1 MLTSPADMMGRSRY
15 SVQQEMERTRKNIV
29 RHRRRYILYYTAW
42 ICCVFIPNASSGSAA
57 HLRQCK
63 ETDYYFQYTEC
74 DSTGSRWR
82 VAIPLNP
89 GACTGLPDPVQ
100 GTECTFSCKA
110 GEFLEMS
117 AQECTQCAAG
127 TYSLGSGLR
136 FDEWDDIPPGFSSL
150 ATSPDNSPN
159 QQDASTCSSAKWVVQ
174 GSYLESNRDECTV
187 SLIYTVHL
195 KKPGSV
201 SFDYQYV
208 DNSIFFEFFIQ
219 NDQCQEMDQDSNKKW
234 IKLTSHGEWG
244 THNVNLNSGTNILYW
259 RTSRV
264 TLGSKA
270 AKPVLLKNIQI
281 EGVAYTS
288 ECFPCKPGTFS
299 RTPGSSSCEPCPRD
313 TYSGRGASSCTPCNT
328 KTHYASEGSAMCK
341 SKNPCTERDY
351 IQTYSTCDKD
361 GKTQVIYKW
370 VEPKICLETAAGAVT
385 LPPSGQREPCPPCNP
400 GFYNND
406 TATCSPCPPGTY
418 SDGDKAC
425 QPCPAGTEP
434 VLGYEYKWW
443 NVLPANM
450 KTSCF
455 NVANNNCDGL
465 NGWEVAG
472 DHVQSG
478 AGRSDND
485 YLILT
490 LRVPGFKLPVSV
502 QGASGSEYGRITFE
516 FESSCSADCEFYFM
530 TDVNRRSTNVVES
543 WDGSKTKQSYT
554 HIMTENSSVA
564 FTWAFQRTSQASD
577 VRQYVNDMVKIYSVT
592 VTNAMDGV
600 ASACRACALQSQKAG
615 SSCVPCPAGHYIDKE
630 TNLCQECPPNTV
642 LSGHHIYGKET
653 CQPCGPGSKSNKEH
667 SVCFSDCS
675 FTYTDQN
682 RTLRYDFSA
691 LTSAGSIMN
700 GPSFTAKG
708 TKYYHLF
715 NISLCGAEGHKA
727 AVCRD
732 NVTDLPN
739 EDAESGLL
747 GSSVEAFLCQS
758 TIIPSEGRGLRT
770 ALSSQSI
777 SLADTF
783 QGATVEKSLNGITAR
798 PELFPSPSERIP
810 DVHFFYRSPQVTTSC
825 QKGRNAVVS
834 LRCNPKKTARGD
846 ISVPSEC
853 PAGTCDGCTFH
864 FLWESSSACP
874 RCTNVDYHAIEGA
887 CKGGV
892 QDTVYMWTEPR
903 LCTGGLTLPL
913 KRTSPCE
920 AIDFW
925 LKVGAGLGAFCAVL
939 LVSLT
944 FYFWKKNKKLEY
956 KYSKLVTTANK
967 ECELPA
973 ADSCAIM
980 DGEGEENEEED
991 VVYANKP
998 SLLAKLKTIA
1008 TKKARSQLI
1017 GCQQN
1022 NLVDERTHWE
1032 VFFFF
1037 LNR

>member
-1 MLTSPADMMGRSRY
+1 MTGRSRY
-15 SVQQEMERTRKNIV
+15 SSPRAMERTRKTAV
-29 RHRRRYILYYTAW
+29 LHRSRLAPEHAAW
-42 ICCVFIPNASSGSAA
+42 MCFVFILNASAA
-57 HLRQCK
+57 CAVHLRPCK
-63 ETDYYFQYTEC
+63 EADYYFQYTEC

-89 GACTGLPDPVQ
+89 GECTELPEPVQ
-100 GTECTFSCKA
+100 GADCTFSCKA

-136 FDEWDDIPPGFSSL
+136 LDEWDDIPPGFSSL
-150 ATSPDNSPN
+150 ATSPDNTRSGQN
-159 QQDASTCSSAKWVVQ
+159 VSTCSSAKWVAQ
-174 GSYLESNRDECTV
+174 GTYLESSRDECTV

-195 KKPGSV
+195 KKPGSA
-201 SFDYQYV
+201 SFEYQYV

-234 IKLTSHGEWG
+234 IKLTTHGEWG
-244 THNVNLNSGTNILYW
+244 THSVNLNSGTNILYW
-259 RTSRV
+259 RTTRV

-270 AKPVLLKNIQI
+270 VKPVLLKNIRI

-341 SKNPCTERDY
+341 SRPPCSEKDY
-351 IQTYSTCDKD
+351 IQTYTTCDKD

-370 VEPKICLETAAGAVT
+370 VEPQICLASAAGAVT
-385 LPPSGQREPCPPCNP
+385 LPPSGQRQPCPPCNP

-418 SDGDKAC
+418 SDGVKAC
-425 QPCPAGTEP
+425 RPCPAGTEP

-443 NVLPANM
+443 NMLPANV

-465 NGWEVAG
+465 NGWAVAG

-490 LRVPGFKLPVSV
+490 LTVPGFKLPVSV
-502 QGASGSEYGRITFE
+502 RGASGGEYGRITFE
-516 FESSCSADCEFYFM
+516 FETSCSADCEFYFM
-530 TDVNRRSTNVVES
+530 TDVNKRSTNVIES
-543 WDGSKTKQSYT
+543 WEGSKSKQSYT
-554 HIMTENSSVA
+554 HIMAEDSPVA

-577 VRQYVNDMVKIYSVT
+577 VRRYVNDLVKIYSVT

-600 ASACRACALQSQKAG
+600 ASACRPCALQSQQAG
-615 SSCVPCPAGHYIDKE
+615 SSCVPCPAGHYIDKD
-630 TNLCQECPPNTV
+630 TNRCQECPPNTI
-642 LSGHHIYGKET
+642 LSGHRIYGKEA

-667 SVCFSDCS
+667 SVCFSDCL

-691 LTSAGSIMN
+691 LNSAGSIMN

-732 NVTDLPN
+732 NVTNLPN
-739 EDAESGLL
+739 EDAEGGQL

-758 TIIPSEGRGLRT
+758 TIIPSDGRGLRT

-783 QGATVEKSLNGITAR
+783 QGATVEKTQLNGITTR
-798 PELFPSPSERIP
+798 PELFPSASERIP
-810 DVHFFYRSPQVTTSC
+810 DVHFFYRSSQVTTSC
-825 QKGRNAVVS
+825 PRGRNAVVS
-834 LRCNPKKTARGD
+834 LRCNPEKTMRGD

-864 FLWESSSACP
+864 FLWESSSSCP
-874 RCTNVDYHAIEGA
+874 RCTAVDYHAIEGA
-887 CKGGV
+887 CKAGV
-892 QDTVYMWTEPR
+892 QDTVFVWTEPR

-913 KRTSPCE
+913 TRTSSCE

-925 LKVGAGLGAFCAVL
+925 LKVGAGLGAFSAAL

-944 FYFWKKNKKLEY
+944 CYFWKKNKKLEY
-956 KYSKLVTTANK
+956 KYSKLVMSANK
-967 ECELPA
+967 ECELPV

-980 DGEGEENEEED
+980 EGEGEENEEEE
-991 VVYANKP
+991 VVYANRS
-998 SLLAKLKTIA
+998 SLLAKLKAIA
-1008 TKKARSQLI
+1008 TKYQDKHGRFQEKRIPSEL
-1017 GCQQN
+1017 
-1022 NLVDERTHWE
+1022 
-1032 VFFFF
+1032 
-1037 LNR
+1037 

>member
-1 MLTSPADMMGRSRY
+1 
-15 SVQQEMERTRKNIV
+15 MERTRRTIV
-29 RHRRRYILYYTAW
+29 CYRSRFMLNYTAW
-42 ICCVFIPNASSGSAA
+42 ICCVFIVNASAASAA

-63 ETDYYFQYTEC
+63 EADYYFQYTEC

-89 GACTGLPDPVQ
+89 GECTGLPEPVQ
-100 GTECTFSCKA
+100 GTDCTFSCKA

-117 AQECTQCAAG
+117 AQECTLCAAG

-150 ATSPDNSPN
+150 ATNPANAPN
-159 QQDASTCSSAKWVVQ
+159 GQNASTCSSAKWVAQ

-208 DNSIFFEFFIQ
+208 DNSIIFEFFIQ
-219 NDQCQEMDQDSNKKW
+219 NDQCQEMDQESNKKW
-234 IKLTSHGEWG
+234 IKLTTHGEWG
-244 THNVNLNSGTNILYW
+244 THIVNLNSGTNILYW
-259 RTSRV
+259 RTTRV

-270 AKPVLLKNIQI
+270 VKPVVLKNIRI

-288 ECFPCKPGTFS
+288 ECFPCNPGTFS
-299 RTPGSSSCEPCPRD
+299 RAPGSSSCEPCPRD

-328 KTHYASEGSAMCK
+328 KTHFASEGSAACK
-341 SKNPCTERDY
+341 SRPPCSEKDY
-351 IQTYSTCDKD
+351 IQTYSTCDED

-370 VEPKICLETAAGAVT
+370 VEPQICLEAAAGAAT

-406 TATCSPCPPGTY
+406 TATCSPCPSGTS
-418 SDGDKAC
+418 SDGVKAC

-465 NGWEVAG
+465 NGWEVAR

-490 LRVPGFKLPVSV
+490 LTVPGFKLPVSV
-502 QGASGSEYGRITFE
+502 RGASGSEYGRITFE
-516 FESSCSADCEFYFM
+516 FETSCSSDCEFYFM
-530 TDVNRRSTNVVES
+530 TDVNRRSTNVIES

-554 HIMTENSSVA
+554 HIMTENSSVV
-564 FTWAFQRTSQASD
+564 FTWAFQRTSQTSD

-600 ASACRACALQSQKAG
+600 ASACRACALQSQQAG

-630 TNLCQECPPNTV
+630 TNQCQECPPNTV
-642 LSGHHIYGKET
+642 LSGHHIYGKEA

-675 FTYTDQN
+675 FTYTDQI
-682 RTLRYDFSA
+682 RTLQYDFSA
-691 LTSAGSIMN
+691 LTSTGSIMN

-732 NVTDLPN
+732 NVTNLPN
-739 EDAESGLL
+739 EDAEGGQQ

-758 TIIPSEGRGLRT
+758 TIIPSDGRGLRT

-798 PELFPSPSERIP
+798 PELFPSASKRIP
-810 DVHFFYRSPQVTTSC
+810 DVHFFYRSSQVTTSC
-825 QKGRNAVVS
+825 QRGRNAVVS
-834 LRCNPKKTARGD
+834 LRCNPEKTAKGD

-874 RCTNVDYHAIEGA
+874 RCTAVDYHAIEGA
-887 CKGGV
+887 CKAGV
-892 QDTVYMWTEPR
+892 QDTVFVWTEPR

-925 LKVGAGLGAFCAVL
+925 LKVGAGLAVFCAIL

-944 FYFWKKNKKLEY
+944 CYFWKKNKKLEF
-956 KYSKLVTTANK
+956 KYSKLVMSANK

-980 DGEGEENEEED
+980 EGEGEENEEEE
-991 VVYANKP
+991 VVYANKS
-998 SLLAKLKTIA
+998 SLLAKLKAIA
-1008 TKKARSQLI
+1008 TKGNKKSGEAVQLQFSNTEKSVW
-1017 GCQQN
+1017 G
-1022 NLVDERTHWE
+1022 
-1032 VFFFF
+1032 
-1037 LNR
+1037 

>member
-1 MLTSPADMMGRSRY
+1 QACD
-15 SVQQEMERTRKNIV
+15 
-29 RHRRRYILYYTAW
+29 A
-42 ICCVFIPNASSGSAA
+42 
-57 HLRQCK
+57 
-63 ETDYYFQYTEC
+63 DYYFQYTEC

-89 GACTGLPDPVQ
+89 GECTGLPEPVQ
-100 GTECTFSCKA
+100 GTDCTFSCKA

-117 AQECTQCAAG
+117 AQECTLCAAG

-150 ATSPDNSPN
+150 ATNPANAPN
-159 QQDASTCSSAKWVVQ
+159 GQNASTCSSAKWVAQ

-208 DNSIFFEFFIQ
+208 DNSIIFEFFIQ
-219 NDQCQEMDQDSNKKW
+219 NDQCQEMDQESNKKW
-234 IKLTSHGEWG
+234 IKLTTHGEWG
-244 THNVNLNSGTNILYW
+244 THIVNLNSGTNILYW
-259 RTSRV
+259 RTTRV

-270 AKPVLLKNIQI
+270 VKPVVLKNIRI

-288 ECFPCKPGTFS
+288 ECFPCNPGTFS
-299 RTPGSSSCEPCPRD
+299 RAPGSSSCEPCPRD
-313 TYSGRGASSCTPCNT
+313 TYSGRGASSCTP
-328 KTHYASEGSAMCK
+328 SEGSAACK
-341 SKNPCTERDY
+341 SRPPCSEKDY
-351 IQTYSTCDKD
+351 IQTYSTCDED

-370 VEPKICLETAAGAVT
+370 VEPQICLEAAAGAAT

-406 TATCSPCPPGTY
+406 TATCSPCPSGTS
-418 SDGDKAC
+418 SDGVKAC

-465 NGWEVAG
+465 NGWEVAR

-490 LRVPGFKLPVSV
+490 LTVPGFKLPVSV
-502 QGASGSEYGRITFE
+502 RGASGSEYGRITFE
-516 FESSCSADCEFYFM
+516 FETSCSSDCEFYFM
-530 TDVNRRSTNVVES
+530 TVSVSTNVIES

-554 HIMTENSSVA
+554 HIMTENSSVV
-564 FTWAFQRTSQASD
+564 FTWAFQRTSQTSD

-600 ASACRACALQSQKAG
+600 ASACRACALQSQQAG

-630 TNLCQECPPNTV
+630 TNQCQECPPNTV
-642 LSGHHIYGKET
+642 LSGHHIYGKEA

-675 FTYTDQN
+675 FTYTDQI
-682 RTLRYDFSA
+682 RTLQYDFSA
-691 LTSAGSIMN
+691 LTSTGSIMN

-732 NVTDLPN
+732 NVTNLPN
-739 EDAESGLL
+739 EDAEGGQQ

-758 TIIPSEGRGLRT
+758 TIIPSDGRGLRT

-783 QGATVEKSLNGITAR
+783 Q
-798 PELFPSPSERIP
+798 
-810 DVHFFYRSPQVTTSC
+810 
-825 QKGRNAVVS
+825 
-834 LRCNPKKTARGD
+834 
-846 ISVPSEC
+846 
-853 PAGTCDGCTFH
+853 GTCDGCTFH

-874 RCTNVDYHAIEGA
+874 RCTAVDYHAIEGA
-887 CKGGV
+887 CKAGV
-892 QDTVYMWTEPR
+892 QDTVFVWTEPR

-925 LKVGAGLGAFCAVL
+925 LKVGAGLAVFCAIL

-944 FYFWKKNKKLEY
+944 CYFWKKNKKY
-956 KYSKLVTTANK
+956 
-967 ECELPA
+967 
-973 ADSCAIM
+973 DSC
-980 DGEGEENEEED
+980 DYFRLGP
-991 VVYANKP
+991 VLRT
-998 SLLAKLKTIA
+998 SLTRLA
-1008 TKKARSQLI
+1008 
-1017 GCQQN
+1017 GFDC
-1022 NLVDERTHWE
+1022 
-1032 VFFFF
+1032 
-1037 LNR
+1037 

>member
-1 MLTSPADMMGRSRY
+1 
-15 SVQQEMERTRKNIV
+15 
-29 RHRRRYILYYTAW
+29 
-42 ICCVFIPNASSGSAA
+42 
-57 HLRQCK
+57 
-63 ETDYYFQYTEC
+63 
-74 DSTGSRWR
+74 RWR

-89 GACTGLPDPVQ
+89 GECSGLPEPVQ
-100 GTECTFSCKA
+100 GTDCTFSCKA

-117 AQECTQCAAG
+117 AQECTQCASG

-136 FDEWDDIPPGFSSL
+136 LDEWDDIPPGFSSL
-150 ATSPDNSPN
+150 ATSPDNAPN
-159 QQDASTCSSAKWVVQ
+159 GQNASTCSRSVPFEESWVAQ

-234 IKLTSHGEWG
+234 IKLTTHGEWG
-244 THNVNLNSGTNILYW
+244 THSVNLNSGTNILYW
-259 RTSRV
+259 RTTRV

-270 AKPVLLKNIQI
+270 VKPVLLKNIRI

-288 ECFPCKPGTFS
+288 ECFPCKPGMFS

-341 SKNPCTERDY
+341 SRPPCSKKDY

-370 VEPKICLETAAGAVT
+370 VEPQICLAAAAGAVT

-400 GFYNND
+400 GFYNNG

-418 SDGDKAC
+418 SDGVKAC

-490 LRVPGFKLPVSV
+490 LTVPGFKLPVSV
-502 QGASGSEYGRITFE
+502 RGASDSEYGRITFE
-516 FESSCSADCEFYFM
+516 FDTSCSADCEFYFM
-530 TDVNRRSTNVVES
+530 TDVNRRSTNVIES
-543 WDGSKTKQSYT
+543 WEGSKSKQSYT
-554 HIMTENSSVA
+554 HIMTEDSSVA

-577 VRQYVNDMVKIYSVT
+577 VSTNTFTLTLIKI
-592 VTNAMDGV
+592 
-600 ASACRACALQSQKAG
+600 
-615 SSCVPCPAGHYIDKE
+615 I
-630 TNLCQECPPNTV
+630 
-642 LSGHHIYGKET
+642 
-653 CQPCGPGSKSNKEH
+653 
-667 SVCFSDCS
+667 VCFSDCL
-675 FTYTDQN
+675 FTYTHQN
-682 RTLRYDFSA
+682 RTLQYDFSA

-715 NISLCGAEGHKA
+715 NISLCGAEGHKS

-732 NVTDLPN
+732 NVTNLPN
-739 EDAESGLL
+739 EDAEGGQL

-758 TIIPSEGRGLRT
+758 TIIPSDGRGLRT

-783 QGATVEKSLNGITAR
+783 QGATVEKSLNGITTR
-798 PELFPSPSERIP
+798 PELFPSASERIP
-810 DVHFFYRSPQVTTSC
+810 DVHFFYRSTQFTTSC
-825 QKGRNAVVS
+825 PRGRNAVVS
-834 LRCNPKKTARGD
+834 LRCNPEKTMRGD
-846 ISVPSEC
+846 LSVPSEC

-874 RCTNVDYHAIEGA
+874 RCTAVDYHAIEGA
-887 CKGGV
+887 CKAGV
-892 QDTVYMWTEPR
+892 QDTVFVWTEPR
-903 LCTGGLTLPL
+903 LCTGGLTLPP

-920 AIDFW
+920 AVDFW
-925 LKVGAGLGAFCAVL
+925 LKVGAGLGAFCAIL

-944 FYFWKKNKKLEY
+944 CYFWKKNKKLEY
-956 KYSKLVTTANK
+956 KYSKLVMSANK

-980 DGEGEENEEED
+980 EGEGDENEEEV
-991 VVYANKP
+991 VVYANKS
-998 SLLAKLKTIA
+998 SLLAKLKAVA
-1008 TKKARSQLI
+1008 TKVS
-1017 GCQQN
+1017 
-1022 NLVDERTHWE
+1022 
-1032 VFFFF
+1032 
-1037 LNR
+1037 

>member
-1 MLTSPADMMGRSRY
+1 MMGRSRY
-15 SVQQEMERTRKNIV
+15 SIRQAMEHTRKTIV
-29 RHRRRYILYYTAW
+29 RHRSRFILDYAPW
-42 ICCVFIPNASSGSAA
+42 MCCVFILNASAASGA
-57 HLRQCK
+57 HLRECK
-63 ETDYYFQYTEC
+63 EADYYFQYTEC

-89 GACTGLPDPVQ
+89 GECTGLPEPVQ
-100 GTECTFSCKA
+100 GTDCTFSCKA

-150 ATSPDNSPN
+150 ATNPDNAPN
-159 QQDASTCSSAKWVVQ
+159 GQNASTCSSAKWVAQ

-195 KKPGSV
+195 KKQGSV

-208 DNSIFFEFFIQ
+208 DNNIFFEFFIQ

-234 IKLTSHGEWG
+234 IKLTTHGEWG
-244 THNVNLNSGTNILYW
+244 THSVNLNSGTNILYW
-259 RTSRV
+259 RTTRV
-264 TLGSKA
+264 TLDSKA
-270 AKPVLLKNIQI
+270 VKPVLLKNIRI

-299 RTPGSSSCEPCPRD
+299 RTPGSSSCELCPRD

-341 SKNPCTERDY
+341 SRPPCSEKDY
-351 IQTYSTCDKD
+351 VQTYSTCDKD

-370 VEPKICLETAAGAVT
+370 VEPQICLEAAAGAVT
-385 LPPSGQREPCPPCNP
+385 LPPSGHREPCPPCNP

-406 TATCSPCPPGTY
+406 TATCSPCPAGTY
-418 SDGDKAC
+418 SDGVKAC

-490 LRVPGFKLPVSV
+490 LSVPGFKLPVSV
-502 QGASGSEYGRITFE
+502 RGASGSEYGRITFE
-516 FESSCSADCEFYFM
+516 FETSCSADCEFYFM
-530 TDVNRRSTNVVES
+530 TDVNRRSTNVIES

-600 ASACRACALQSQKAG
+600 ASVCRACALQSQQTG
-615 SSCVPCPAGHYIDKE
+615 SSCVPCAAGHYIDKE
-630 TNLCQECPPNTV
+630 TNQCRECPPNTV
-642 LSGHHIYGKET
+642 LSGHHIYGKEA

-682 RTLRYDFSA
+682 RTLQYDFTA
-691 LTSAGSIMN
+691 LNSAGSIMN

-732 NVTDLPN
+732 NVTNLPN
-739 EDAESGLL
+739 EDAEGGQL

-758 TIIPSEGRGLRT
+758 TIIPSDGRGLRT

-798 PELFPSPSERIP
+798 PELFSSASQRIP
-810 DVHFFYRSPQVTTSC
+810 DVHFFYRSSQVTTSC
-825 QKGRNAVVS
+825 PRGRNAVVS
-834 LRCNPKKTARGD
+834 LRCNPEKTARGD

-874 RCTNVDYHAIEGA
+874 RCTAVDYHAIEGA
-887 CKGGV
+887 CKAGV
-892 QDTVYMWTEPR
+892 QDTVYVWTEPR
-903 LCTGGLTLPL
+903 LCTRGLTLPL

-925 LKVGAGLGAFCAVL
+925 LKVGAGLGAFCAIL

-944 FYFWKKNKKLEY
+944 CYFWKKNKKLEY
-956 KYSKLVTTANK
+956 KYSKLVMTANK

-980 DGEGEENEEED
+980 EGEGEENEDEE
-991 VVYANKP
+991 VVYANKS
-998 SLLAKLKTIA
+998 SLLTKLKAIA
-1008 TKKARSQLI
+1008 TKGNKKSGEAVQLKFSNTEKSVW
-1017 GCQQN
+1017 G
-1022 NLVDERTHWE
+1022 
-1032 VFFFF
+1032 
-1037 LNR
+1037 

>member
-1 MLTSPADMMGRSRY
+1 
-15 SVQQEMERTRKNIV
+15 MERTRRTIV
-29 RHRRRYILYYTAW
+29 RHRSRFILYYTAW
-42 ICCVFIPNASSGSAA
+42 ICCVFIVNASAASAA
-57 HLRQCK
+57 HLRQC
-63 ETDYYFQYTEC
+63 EEADYYFQYTEC

-89 GACTGLPDPVQ
+89 GECTGLPEPVQ
-100 GTECTFSCKA
+100 GLDCTFSCKA

-117 AQECTQCAAG
+117 AQECTRCAAG

-150 ATSPDNSPN
+150 AANPCVCVCVVVYLC
-159 QQDASTCSSAKWVVQ
+159 AFSAKWVAQ
-174 GSYLESNRDECTV
+174 GLYLESNRDECTV

-234 IKLTSHGEWG
+234 IKLTTHGEWG
-244 THNVNLNSGTNILYW
+244 THIVNLNSGTNVLYW
-259 RTSRV
+259 RTTRV

-270 AKPVLLKNIQI
+270 VKPVVLKNIRI

-299 RTPGSSSCEPCPRD
+299 RAPGSSSCEPCPRD
-313 TYSGRGASSCTPCNT
+313 TYSGRGASSCTPCNS
-328 KTHYASEGSAMCK
+328 KTHFASEGSATCK
-341 SKNPCTERDY
+341 SRPPCSEKDY
-351 IQTYSTCDKD
+351 IQTYKP
-361 GKTQVIYKW
+361 Q
-370 VEPKICLETAAGAVT
+370 ICLEAAAGAVT

-418 SDGDKAC
+418 SDGVKAC
-425 QPCPAGTEP
+425 KPCPAGTEP

-465 NGWEVAG
+465 NGWEAAG

-478 AGRSDND
+478 ASRSDND

-490 LRVPGFKLPVSV
+490 LTVPGFKLPVSV
-502 QGASGSEYGRITFE
+502 RGVSGSEYGRVTFE
-516 FESSCSADCEFYFM
+516 FETSCSSDCEFYFM
-530 TDVNRRSTNVVES
+530 AVSVTNVIES
-543 WDGSKTKQSYT
+543 WDGIKTKQSYT
-554 HIMTENSSVA
+554 HIITENSSVA
-564 FTWAFQRTSQASD
+564 FTWAFQRTSQ

-600 ASACRACALQSQKAG
+600 ASACRACALQSQQAG

-630 TNLCQECPPNTV
+630 TNHCQECPPNTV
-642 LSGHHIYGKET
+642 LSGHLIYGKEA

-675 FTYTDQN
+675 FTYTGRV
-682 RTLRYDFSA
+682 RTLLYDFSA

-732 NVTDLPN
+732 NVTNLLN
-739 EDAESGLL
+739 EDAGGGQQ

-758 TIIPSEGRGLRT
+758 TIIPSDGRGLRT

-783 QGATVEKSLNGITAR
+783 QGKSLNGITAR
-798 PELFPSPSERIP
+798 PELFPSASKRIP
-810 DVHFFYRSPQVTTSC
+810 DIHFFYRSSQVTTSC
-825 QKGRNAVVS
+825 QRGRNAVVS
-834 LRCNPKKTARGD
+834 LRCNPEKTAKGD
-846 ISVPSEC
+846 ISPISFPFMV
-853 PAGTCDGCTFH
+853 F
-864 FLWESSSACP
+864 SSAW
-874 RCTNVDYHAIEGA
+874 NSLSSQHNDVDFHS
-887 CKGGV
+887 K
-892 QDTVYMWTEPR
+892 DTVFLWTEPR

-925 LKVGAGLGAFCAVL
+925 LKVGAGLALFCAIL
-939 LVSLT
+939 LISLT
-944 FYFWKKNKKLEY
+944 CYFWKKNKKLEF
-956 KYSKLVTTANK
+956 KYSKLVMSANK
-967 ECELPA
+967 ECELPV

-980 DGEGEENEEED
+980 EGEGDENEEEE
-991 VVYANKP
+991 VVYANKS
-998 SLLAKLKTIA
+998 SLLAKG
-1008 TKKARSQLI
+1008 TKAISQ
-1017 GCQQN
+1017 G
-1022 NLVDERTHWE
+1022 
-1032 VFFFF
+1032 FF
-1037 LNR
+1037 LCGLSWKMKTDLLPFKSLMEDLKKQQQYFYSLRMH

>member
-1 MLTSPADMMGRSRY
+1 ENHCPPPKPFYTKLYCVDMLRFHR
-15 SVQQEMERTRKNIV
+15 ER
-29 RHRRRYILYYTAW
+29 A
-42 ICCVFIPNASSGSAA
+42 
-57 HLRQCK
+57 
-63 ETDYYFQYTEC
+63 DYYFQYTEC

-89 GACTGLPDPVQ
+89 GECTGLPEPVQ
-100 GTECTFSCKA
+100 GTDCTFSCKA

-117 AQECTQCAAG
+117 AQECTLCAAG

-150 ATSPDNSPN
+150 ATNPANAPN
-159 QQDASTCSSAKWVVQ
+159 GQNASTCSSAKWVAQ

-219 NDQCQEMDQDSNKKW
+219 NDQCQEMDQESNKKW
-234 IKLTSHGEWG
+234 IKLTTHGEWG
-244 THNVNLNSGTNILYW
+244 THIVNLNSGTNILYW
-259 RTSRV
+259 RTTRV

-270 AKPVLLKNIQI
+270 VKPVVLKNIRI

-288 ECFPCKPGTFS
+288 ECFPCNPGTFS
-299 RTPGSSSCEPCPRD
+299 RAPGSSSCESCPRD

-328 KTHYASEGSAMCK
+328 KTHFACKSEGSAACK
-341 SKNPCTERDY
+341 SRPPCSEKDY

-370 VEPKICLETAAGAVT
+370 VEPQICLEAAAGAAT

-406 TATCSPCPPGTY
+406 TATCSPCPSGTS
-418 SDGDKAC
+418 SDGVKAC

-465 NGWEVAG
+465 NGWEVAR

-490 LRVPGFKLPVSV
+490 LTVPGFKLPVSV
-502 QGASGSEYGRITFE
+502 RGASGSEYGRITFE
-516 FESSCSADCEFYFM
+516 FETSCSSDCEFYFM
-530 TDVNRRSTNVVES
+530 TVSMSTNVIES
-543 WDGSKTKQSYT
+543 WDGSKSKQSYT

-564 FTWAFQRTSQASD
+564 FTWAFQRTSQ

-600 ASACRACALQSQKAG
+600 ASACRACALQSQQAG

-630 TNLCQECPPNTV
+630 TNQCQECPPNTV
-642 LSGHHIYGKET
+642 LSGHHIYGKEA

-675 FTYTDQN
+675 FTYTDQI
-682 RTLRYDFSA
+682 RTLQYDFSA

-732 NVTDLPN
+732 NVTNLSN
-739 EDAESGLL
+739 EDAEGGQQ

-758 TIIPSEGRGLRT
+758 TIIPSDGRGLRT

-783 QGATVEKSLNGITAR
+783 Q
-798 PELFPSPSERIP
+798 
-810 DVHFFYRSPQVTTSC
+810 
-825 QKGRNAVVS
+825 
-834 LRCNPKKTARGD
+834 
-846 ISVPSEC
+846 
-853 PAGTCDGCTFH
+853 GTCDGCTFH

-874 RCTNVDYHAIEGA
+874 RCTAVDYHAIEGA
-887 CKGGV
+887 CKAGV
-892 QDTVYMWTEPR
+892 QDTVFVWTEPR

-925 LKVGAGLGAFCAVL
+925 LKVGAGLAVFCAIL

-944 FYFWKKNKKLEY
+944 CYFWKKNKKLEF
-956 KYSKLVTTANK
+956 KYSKLVMSANK

-980 DGEGEENEEED
+980 EGEGEENEEEE
-991 VVYANKP
+991 VVYANKS
-998 SLLAKLKTIA
+998 SLLAKLKAVA
-1008 TKKARSQLI
+1008 TKEHVTLKTGQ
-1017 GCQQN
+1017 GC
-1022 NLVDERTHWE
+1022 
-1032 VFFFF
+1032 
-1037 LNR
+1037 

>member
-1 MLTSPADMMGRSRY
+1 MLTSLAGLMGRSRY
-15 SVQQEMERTRKNIV
+15 SIRQAMERTRKTIV
-29 RHRRRYILYYTAW
+29 RHRGRFAPDHTAW
-42 ICCVFIPNASSGSAA
+42 ICFVFILNASAASAA
-57 HLRQCK
+57 HLRPCN
-63 ETDYYFQYTEC
+63 EADYYFEYTEC
-74 DSTGSRWR
+74 DSAGYRWR

-89 GACTGLPDPVQ
+89 GECTGLPEPVQ
-100 GTECTFSCKA
+100 GTDCTFSCKA

-117 AQECTQCAAG
+117 AQECTPCAAG

-136 FDEWDDIPPGFSSL
+136 LDEWDDIPPGFSSL

-159 QQDASTCSSAKWVVQ
+159 GQNASTCSRS

-201 SFDYQYV
+201 YFDYQYV

-234 IKLTSHGEWG
+234 IKLTTHGEWG
-244 THNVNLNSGTNILYW
+244 THSVNLNSGTNILYW
-259 RTSRV
+259 RTTRV

-270 AKPVLLKNIQI
+270 VKPVLLKNIRI

-288 ECFPCKPGTFS
+288 ECFPCKPGMFS
-299 RTPGSSSCEPCPRD
+299 RTPGSSSCESCPRD

-341 SKNPCTERDY
+341 SRPPCSEKDY

-361 GKTQVIYKW
+361 GKTQVMYKW
-370 VEPKICLETAAGAVT
+370 VEPQICLAAAAGAVT

-418 SDGDKAC
+418 SDGVKAC

-434 VLGYEYKWW
+434 VLVYEYKWW

-490 LRVPGFKLPVSV
+490 LTVPGFKLPVSV
-502 QGASGSEYGRITFE
+502 RGASGSEYSRITFE
-516 FESSCSADCEFYFM
+516 FETSCSADCEFYFM
-530 TDVNRRSTNVVES
+530 TDVNRRSTNVIES
-543 WDGSKTKQSYT
+543 WEGSKSKQSYT
-554 HIMTENSSVA
+554 HIMTEDSSVA
-564 FTWAFQRTSQASD
+564 FTWAFQRTNQASD

-600 ASACRACALQSQKAG
+600 ASACRACALQAG

-630 TNLCQECPPNTV
+630 TNQCQECPPNAV
-642 LSGHHIYGKET
+642 LSGHHIYGKEA

-667 SVCFSDCS
+667 SVCFSDCL
-675 FTYTDQN
+675 FTCTDQN
-682 RTLRYDFSA
+682 RTLWYDFSA
-691 LTSAGSIMN
+691 LNSAGSIMN

-732 NVTDLPN
+732 NVTNLPN
-739 EDAESGLL
+739 EDAEGGQL

-758 TIIPSEGRGLRT
+758 TIIPSDGRGLRT

-783 QGATVEKSLNGITAR
+783 QGATVEKSLNGITTR
-798 PELFPSPSERIP
+798 PELFPSASERIP
-810 DVHFFYRSPQVTTSC
+810 DVHFFYRYC
-825 QKGRNAVVS
+825 
-834 LRCNPKKTARGD
+834 
-846 ISVPSEC
+846 EC

-874 RCTNVDYHAIEGA
+874 RCTAVDYHAIEGA
-887 CKGGV
+887 CKAGV
-892 QDTVYMWTEPR
+892 QDTVFVWTEPR

-925 LKVGAGLGAFCAVL
+925 MKVGAGLGAFCAIL

-944 FYFWKKNKKLEY
+944 SYFWKKNKKLEY
-956 KYSKLVTTANK
+956 KYSKLVMLANK

-980 DGEGEENEEED
+980 EGEGDENEEEE
-991 VVYANKP
+991 VVYANKS
-998 SLLAKLKTIA
+998 SLLAKLKAIA
-1008 TKKARSQLI
+1008 TKV
-1017 GCQQN
+1017 G
-1022 NLVDERTHWE
+1022 
-1032 VFFFF
+1032 
-1037 LNR
+1037 

>member
-1 MLTSPADMMGRSRY
+1 MGRSRY
-15 SVQQEMERTRKNIV
+15 STRHQQAMERTRKTIV
-29 RHRRRYILYYTAW
+29 RHRGRFALDHTAW
-42 ICCVFIPNASSGSAA
+42 ICFVFILKASAA
-57 HLRQCK
+57 HLRPCK
-63 ETDYYFQYTEC
+63 EADYYFQYTEC

-89 GACTGLPDPVQ
+89 GQCTGLPEPVQ
-100 GTECTFSCKA
+100 GTDCTFSCKA

-117 AQECTQCAAG
+117 AQKCTQCASG

-136 FDEWDDIPPGFSSL
+136 LDEWDDIPPGFSSL
-150 ATSPDNSPN
+150 ATSPDNAPN
-159 QQDASTCSSAKWVVQ
+159 AQNGSTCSSAKWVAQ

-234 IKLTSHGEWG
+234 IKLTTHGEWG
-244 THNVNLNSGTNILYW
+244 THSVNLNSGTNILYW
-259 RTSRV
+259 RTTRV
-264 TLGSKA
+264 TLGFKA

-288 ECFPCKPGTFS
+288 ECFPCKPGMFS

-341 SKNPCTERDY
+341 SRPPCSKKDY
-351 IQTYSTCDKD
+351 IQTYSNCDKD
-361 GKTQVIYKW
+361 GKTQVKYKW
-370 VEPKICLETAAGAVT
+370 VEPQICLAAAAGAVT

-400 GFYNND
+400 GFYNNG

-418 SDGDKAC
+418 SDGVKAC

-455 NVANNNCDGL
+455 NVANNNCDGS

-472 DHVQSG
+472 DRVQSG

-490 LRVPGFKLPVSV
+490 LTVPGFKLPVSV
-502 QGASGSEYGRITFE
+502 RGVSDSEYGRITFE
-516 FESSCSADCEFYFM
+516 FETSCSADCEFYFM
-530 TDVNRRSTNVVES
+530 TDVNRRSTNVIES
-543 WDGSKTKQSYT
+543 WEGSKSKQSYT
-554 HIMTENSSVA
+554 HIMTEDSSVV

-600 ASACRACALQSQKAG
+600 ASACRPCALQSQRAG

-630 TNLCQECPPNTV
+630 TNQCQECPPNTV
-642 LSGHHIYGKET
+642 LSGHHIYGKEA

-667 SVCFSDCS
+667 SVCFSDCL
-675 FTYTDQN
+675 FTYTIQN
-682 RTLRYDFSA
+682 RTLWYDFSA
-691 LTSAGSIMN
+691 LNSTGSIMN

-732 NVTDLPN
+732 NVTNLPN
-739 EDAESGLL
+739 EDADGGQQ

-758 TIIPSEGRGLRT
+758 TIIPSDGRGLRT

-783 QGATVEKSLNGITAR
+783 QGATVEKSLNGITTR
-798 PELFPSPSERIP
+798 PELFPSASQRIP
-810 DVHFFYRSPQVTTSC
+810 DVHFFYRSTQFTASC
-825 QKGRNAVVS
+825 PRGRNAVVS
-834 LRCNPKKTARGD
+834 LRCNPEKTMRGD
-846 ISVPSEC
+846 LSVPSDC

-874 RCTNVDYHAIEGA
+874 RCTAVDYHAIEGA
-887 CKGGV
+887 CRAGV
-892 QDTVYMWTEPR
+892 QDTVFVWTEPR
-903 LCTGGLTLPL
+903 LCIGGLSLPP

-925 LKVGAGLGAFCAVL
+925 LKVGAGLGVFCAIL

-944 FYFWKKNKKLEY
+944 CYFWKKNKKLEF
-956 KYSKLVTTANK
+956 KYSKLVMSANK

-980 DGEGEENEEED
+980 EGERDENEEEE
-991 VVYANKP
+991 VVYANK
-998 SLLAKLKTIA
+998 STLLAKLKAVA
-1008 TKKARSQLI
+1008 TKGNKKSGEAIQLQFSNTEKSVW
-1017 GCQQN
+1017 G
-1022 NLVDERTHWE
+1022 
-1032 VFFFF
+1032 
-1037 LNR
+1037 

>member
-1 MLTSPADMMGRSRY
+1 MTLLTSLADMMGRSRY
-15 SVQQEMERTRKNIV
+15 SIRQAMERTRRTIV
-29 RHRRRYILYYTAW
+29 RQRSCFILHYSAW
-42 ICCVFIPNASSGSAA
+42 ICCIFIVSASAAIAA
-57 HLRQCK
+57 HLRQC
-63 ETDYYFQYTEC
+63 EEADYYFQYTEC

-89 GACTGLPDPVQ
+89 GECTGLPEPVQ
-100 GTECTFSCKA
+100 GTDCTFSCKA

-117 AQECTQCAAG
+117 AQECTRCAAG

-150 ATSPDNSPN
+150 APN
-159 QQDASTCSSAKWVVQ
+159 GQNASTCSSAKWVAQ

-219 NDQCQEMDQDSNKKW
+219 NDQCQEMDQESNRKW
-234 IKLTSHGEWG
+234 IKLTTHGEWG
-244 THNVNLNSGTNILYW
+244 THSVNLNSGTNILYW
-259 RTSRV
+259 RTTRV
-264 TLGSKA
+264 TLDSKA
-270 AKPVLLKNIQI
+270 VKPVILKNIRI
-281 EGVAYTS
+281 DGVAYTS

-299 RTPGSSSCEPCPRD
+299 RAPGSSSCEPCPRD
-313 TYSGRGASSCTPCNT
+313 TYSGRGASSCTPCNS
-328 KTHYASEGSAMCK
+328 KTHFASEGSATCK
-341 SKNPCTERDY
+341 SRPPCSEKDY

-370 VEPKICLETAAGAVT
+370 VEPQICLEAAAGAVT

-418 SDGDKAC
+418 SDGVKAC

-450 KTSCF
+450 NTSCF

-465 NGWEVAG
+465 NGWEAAG

-485 YLILT
+485 YLILN
-490 LRVPGFKLPVSV
+490 LAVPGFKLPVSV
-502 QGASGSEYGRITFE
+502 RGASGGEYGRITFE
-516 FESSCSADCEFYFM
+516 FETNCSTDCEFYFM
-530 TDVNRRSTNVVES
+530 EDVDRRSTNVIES

-554 HIMTENSSVA
+554 HIITENSSVT
-564 FTWAFQRTSQASD
+564 FTWAFQRTSQATD
-577 VRQYVNDMVKIYSVT
+577 VRQYVNDMVKIYSVS

-600 ASACRACALQSQKAG
+600 ASVCRACALQSQRAG

-630 TNLCQECPPNTV
+630 TNQCQECPPNTV
-642 LSGHHIYGKET
+642 LSGHHIYGKEA
-653 CQPCGPGSKSNKEH
+653 CQLCGPGSKSNKEH

-675 FTYTDQN
+675 FTYTDQS
-682 RTLRYDFSA
+682 RTLQYDFSA

-715 NISLCGAEGHKA
+715 NVSLCGAEGHKT

-732 NVTDLPN
+732 NVTNLPN
-739 EDAESGLL
+739 EDTGGGQQ

-758 TIIPSEGRGLRT
+758 TIIPSDGRGLRT

-798 PELFPSPSERIP
+798 PELFPSASKRIP
-810 DVHFFYRSPQVTTSC
+810 DIHFFYRSSQVTTSC
-825 QKGRNAVVS
+825 PRGRNAVLS
-834 LRCNPKKTARGD
+834 LRCNPEKTAKGD
-846 ISVPSEC
+846 ISIPSEC

-874 RCTNVDYHAIEGA
+874 RCTAVDYHAIEGA
-887 CKGGV
+887 CKAGV
-892 QDTVYMWTEPR
+892 QDTVFVWTEPR
-903 LCTGGLTLPL
+903 LCTGGLSLPL
-913 KRTSPCE
+913 KRMSPCE
-920 AIDFW
+920 TIDFW
-925 LKVGAGLGAFCAVL
+925 LKVGAGLGVFSAIL

-944 FYFWKKNKKLEY
+944 CYFWKKNKKLEF
-956 KYSKLVTTANK
+956 KYSKLVMSANK
-967 ECELPA
+967 ECELPI

-980 DGEGEENEEED
+980 EGEGEENEEEE
-991 VVYANKP
+991 VVYANKS
-998 SLLAKLKTIA
+998 SLLAKLKAVA
-1008 TKKARSQLI
+1008 TKKGRRQLI

-1022 NLVDERTHWE
+1022 NLVEERKREEKLT
-1032 VFFFF
+1032 
-1037 LNR
+1037 

>member
-1 MLTSPADMMGRSRY
+1 MCFTLLQSNFTHPHPQNTS
-15 SVQQEMERTRKNIV
+15 
-29 RHRRRYILYYTAW
+29 ILL
-42 ICCVFIPNASSGSAA
+42 N
-57 HLRQCK
+57 L
-63 ETDYYFQYTEC
+63 DYTEC

-89 GACTGLPDPVQ
+89 GECSGLPEPVQ
-100 GTECTFSCKA
+100 GTDCTFSCKA

-136 FDEWDDIPPGFSSL
+136 LDEWDDIPPGFSSL
-150 ATSPDNSPN
+150 ATSPDNAPN
-159 QQDASTCSSAKWVVQ
+159 GQNASTCSRSWVAQ

-208 DNSIFFEFFIQ
+208 DNSIFFEFF

-234 IKLTSHGEWG
+234 IKLTTHGEWG
-244 THNVNLNSGTNILYW
+244 THSVNLNSGTNILYW
-259 RTSRV
+259 RTTRV

-270 AKPVLLKNIQI
+270 VKPVLLKNIRI

-288 ECFPCKPGTFS
+288 ECFPCKPGMFS

-341 SKNPCTERDY
+341 SRPPCSKKDY

-370 VEPKICLETAAGAVT
+370 VEPQICLAAAAGAVT

-400 GFYNND
+400 GFYNNG

-418 SDGDKAC
+418 SDGVKAC

-490 LRVPGFKLPVSV
+490 LTVPGFKLPVSV
-502 QGASGSEYGRITFE
+502 RGASDSEYGRITFE
-516 FESSCSADCEFYFM
+516 FDTSCSADCEFYFM
-530 TDVNRRSTNVVES
+530 TDVNRRSTNVIES
-543 WDGSKTKQSYT
+543 WEGSKSKQSYT
-554 HIMTENSSVA
+554 HIMTEDSSVA

-600 ASACRACALQSQKAG
+600 ASACRACALQSQQAG
-615 SSCVPCPAGHYIDKE
+615 SSCVPCPAGHYIDKK
-630 TNLCQECPPNTV
+630 TNQCQECPPNTV
-642 LSGHHIYGKET
+642 LSGHHIYGKEA
-653 CQPCGPGSKSNKEH
+653 CQPCGPSSKSNKEH
-667 SVCFSDCS
+667 SVCFSDCL
-675 FTYTDQN
+675 FTYTHQN
-682 RTLRYDFSA
+682 RTLQYDFSA

-715 NISLCGAEGHKA
+715 NISLCGAEGHKS

-732 NVTDLPN
+732 NVTNLPN
-739 EDAESGLL
+739 EDAEGGQL

-758 TIIPSEGRGLRT
+758 TIIPSDGRGLRT

-783 QGATVEKSLNGITAR
+783 QVLFYFIFFKSQ
-798 PELFPSPSERIP
+798 
-810 DVHFFYRSPQVTTSC
+810 H
-825 QKGRNAVVS
+825 
-834 LRCNPKKTARGD
+834 
-846 ISVPSEC
+846 VP
-853 PAGTCDGCTFH
+853 
-864 FLWESSSACP
+864 L
-874 RCTNVDYHAIEGA
+874 Y
-887 CKGGV
+887 
-892 QDTVYMWTEPR
+892 DTVFVWTEPR
-903 LCTGGLTLPL
+903 LCTGGLTLPP

-920 AIDFW
+920 AVDFW
-925 LKVGAGLGAFCAVL
+925 LKVGAGLGAFCAIL

-944 FYFWKKNKKLEY
+944 CYFWKKNKKLEY
-956 KYSKLVTTANK
+956 KYSKLVMSANK

-980 DGEGEENEEED
+980 EGEGDENEEEV
-991 VVYANKP
+991 VVYANKS
-998 SLLAKLKTIA
+998 SLLAKLKAVA
-1008 TKKARSQLI
+1008 TKVKKF
-1017 GCQQN
+1017 
-1022 NLVDERTHWE
+1022 W
-1032 VFFFF
+1032 F
-1037 LNR
+1037 LLLLLNKDAVN

>member
-1008 TKKARSQLI
+1008 TKGNKKSSEAVQLKFSNTEKSVW
-1017 GCQQN
+1017 G
-1022 NLVDERTHWE
+1022 
-1032 VFFFF
+1032 
-1037 LNR
+1037 

>member
-1 MLTSPADMMGRSRY
+1 IAGGT
-15 SVQQEMERTRKNIV
+15 T
-29 RHRRRYILYYTAW
+29 
-42 ICCVFIPNASSGSAA
+42 CCLFLQA
-57 HLRQCK
+57 
-63 ETDYYFQYTEC
+63 DYYFQYTEC

-89 GACTGLPDPVQ
+89 GECTGLPEPVQ
-100 GTECTFSCKA
+100 GLDCTFSCKA

-117 AQECTQCAAG
+117 AQECTRCAAG

-150 ATSPDNSPN
+150 AANPANAPN
-159 QQDASTCSSAKWVVQ
+159 GQNVAKWVAQ
-174 GSYLESNRDECTV
+174 GLYLESNRDECTV

-234 IKLTSHGEWG
+234 IKLTTHGEWG
-244 THNVNLNSGTNILYW
+244 THIVNLNSGTNVLYW
-259 RTSRV
+259 RTTRV

-270 AKPVLLKNIQI
+270 VKPVVLKNIRI

-299 RTPGSSSCEPCPRD
+299 RAPGSSSCEPCPRD
-313 TYSGRGASSCTPCNT
+313 TYSGRGASSCTPCNS
-328 KTHYASEGSAMCK
+328 KTHFASEGSATCK
-341 SKNPCTERDY
+341 SRPPCSEKDY

-370 VEPKICLETAAGAVT
+370 LEPQICLEAAAGAVT

-418 SDGDKAC
+418 SDGVKAC
-425 QPCPAGTEP
+425 KPCPAGTEP

-465 NGWEVAG
+465 NGWEAAG

-478 AGRSDND
+478 VGRSDND

-490 LRVPGFKLPVSV
+490 LTVPGFKLPVSV
-502 QGASGSEYGRITFE
+502 RGVSGSEYGRVTFE
-516 FESSCSADCEFYFM
+516 FETSCSSDCEFYFM
-530 TDVNRRSTNVVES
+530 SDVNRRSTNVIES
-543 WDGSKTKQSYT
+543 WDGIKTKQSYT
-554 HIMTENSSVA
+554 HIITENSSVA

-600 ASACRACALQSQKAG
+600 ASACRACALQSQQAG

-630 TNLCQECPPNTV
+630 TNHCQECPPNTV
-642 LSGHHIYGKET
+642 LSGHLIYGKEA

-675 FTYTDQN
+675 FTYTGRV
-682 RTLRYDFSA
+682 RTLLYDFSA

-732 NVTDLPN
+732 NVTNLPN
-739 EDAESGLL
+739 EDAGGGQQ

-758 TIIPSEGRGLRT
+758 TIIPSDGRGLRT

-798 PELFPSPSERIP
+798 PELFPSASKRIP
-810 DVHFFYRSPQVTTSC
+810 DIHFFYRSSQVTTSC
-825 QKGRNAVVS
+825 QRGRNAVVS
-834 LRCNPKKTARGD
+834 LRCNPEKTAKGD

-874 RCTNVDYHAIEGA
+874 RCSAVDYHAIEGA
-887 CKGGV
+887 CKAGV
-892 QDTVYMWTEPR
+892 QDTVFVWTEPR

-925 LKVGAGLGAFCAVL
+925 LKVGAGLALFCAIL
-939 LVSLT
+939 LISLT
-944 FYFWKKNKKLEY
+944 CYFWKKNKKLEF
-956 KYSKLVTTANK
+956 KYSKLVMSANK
-967 ECELPA
+967 ECELPV

-980 DGEGEENEEED
+980 EGEGDENEEEE
-991 VVYANKP
+991 VVYANKS
-998 SLLAKLKTIA
+998 SLLAKLKAVA
-1008 TKKARSQLI
+1008 TKVS
-1017 GCQQN
+1017 
-1022 NLVDERTHWE
+1022 
-1032 VFFFF
+1032 
-1037 LNR
+1037 

>member
-1 MLTSPADMMGRSRY
+1 MACD
-15 SVQQEMERTRKNIV
+15 
-29 RHRRRYILYYTAW
+29 A
-42 ICCVFIPNASSGSAA
+42 
-57 HLRQCK
+57 
-63 ETDYYFQYTEC
+63 DYYFQYTEC

-89 GACTGLPDPVQ
+89 GECTGLPEPVQ
-100 GTECTFSCKA
+100 GLDCTFSCKA

-117 AQECTQCAAG
+117 AQECTRCAAG

-150 ATSPDNSPN
+150 AANPANAPN
-159 QQDASTCSSAKWVVQ
+159 GQNVSTCSSAKWVAQ
-174 GSYLESNRDECTV
+174 GLYLESNRDECTV

-234 IKLTSHGEWG
+234 IKLTTHGEWG
-244 THNVNLNSGTNILYW
+244 THIVNLNSGTNVLYW
-259 RTSRV
+259 RTTRV

-270 AKPVLLKNIQI
+270 VKPVVLKNIRI

-299 RTPGSSSCEPCPRD
+299 RAPGSSSCEPCPRD
-313 TYSGRGASSCTPCNT
+313 TYSGRGASSCTP
-328 KTHYASEGSAMCK
+328 SEGSATCK
-341 SKNPCTERDY
+341 SRPPCSEKDY
-351 IQTYSTCDKD
+351 IQTYKP
-361 GKTQVIYKW
+361 Q
-370 VEPKICLETAAGAVT
+370 ICLEAAAGAVT

-418 SDGDKAC
+418 SDGVKAC
-425 QPCPAGTEP
+425 KPCPAGTEP

-465 NGWEVAG
+465 NGWEAAG

-478 AGRSDND
+478 ASRSDND

-490 LRVPGFKLPVSV
+490 LTVPGFKLPVSV
-502 QGASGSEYGRITFE
+502 RGVSGSEYGRVTFE
-516 FESSCSADCEFYFM
+516 FETSCSSDCEFYFM
-530 TDVNRRSTNVVES
+530 AVSVSTNVIES
-543 WDGSKTKQSYT
+543 WDGIKTKQSYT
-554 HIMTENSSVA
+554 HIITENSSVA
-564 FTWAFQRTSQASD
+564 FTWAFQRTSQ

-600 ASACRACALQSQKAG
+600 ASACRACALQSQQAG

-630 TNLCQECPPNTV
+630 TNHCQECPPNTV
-642 LSGHHIYGKET
+642 LSGHLIYGKEA

-675 FTYTDQN
+675 FTYTGRV
-682 RTLRYDFSA
+682 RTLLYDFSA

-732 NVTDLPN
+732 NVTNLLN
-739 EDAESGLL
+739 EDAGGGQQ

-758 TIIPSEGRGLRT
+758 TIIPSDGRGLRT

-798 PELFPSPSERIP
+798 PELFPSASKRIP
-810 DVHFFYRSPQVTTSC
+810 DIHFFYRSSQVTTSC
-825 QKGRNAVVS
+825 QRGRNAVVS
-834 LRCNPKKTARGD
+834 LRCNPEKTAKGD
-846 ISVPSEC
+846 ISVPRYTHTYTNKHTAVNAVSIWHRAS
-853 PAGTCDGCTFH
+853 PIISQHNDVDFH
-864 FLWESSSACP
+864 S
-874 RCTNVDYHAIEGA
+874 
-887 CKGGV
+887 K
-892 QDTVYMWTEPR
+892 DTVFLWTEPR

-925 LKVGAGLGAFCAVL
+925 LKVGAGLALFCAIL
-939 LVSLT
+939 LISLT
-944 FYFWKKNKKLEY
+944 CYFWKKNKKLEF
-956 KYSKLVTTANK
+956 KYSKLVMSANK
-967 ECELPA
+967 ECELPV

-980 DGEGEENEEED
+980 EGEGDENEEEE
-991 VVYANKP
+991 VVYANKS
-998 SLLAKLKTIA
+998 SLLAKLKAVA
-1008 TKKARSQLI
+1008 TKVS
-1017 GCQQN
+1017 
-1022 NLVDERTHWE
+1022 
-1032 VFFFF
+1032 
-1037 LNR
+1037 

>member
-1 MLTSPADMMGRSRY
+1 MSPLHS
-15 SVQQEMERTRKNIV
+15 IH
-29 RHRRRYILYYTAW
+29 RHILFSLFRNKTCLRCL
-42 ICCVFIPNASSGSAA
+42 IKHIPTCCLFSQA
-57 HLRQCK
+57 
-63 ETDYYFQYTEC
+63 DYYFQYTEC

-89 GACTGLPDPVQ
+89 GECSGLPEPVQ
-100 GTECTFSCKA
+100 GTDCTFSCKA

-136 FDEWDDIPPGFSSL
+136 LDEWDDIPPGFSSL
-150 ATSPDNSPN
+150 ATSPDNAPN
-159 QQDASTCSSAKWVVQ
+159 GQNASTCSSAKWVAQ

-234 IKLTSHGEWG
+234 IKLTTHGEWG
-244 THNVNLNSGTNILYW
+244 THSVNLNSGTNILYW
-259 RTSRV
+259 RTTRV

-270 AKPVLLKNIQI
+270 VKPVLLKNIRI

-288 ECFPCKPGTFS
+288 ECFPCKPGMFS

-341 SKNPCTERDY
+341 SRPPCSKKDY

-370 VEPKICLETAAGAVT
+370 VEPQICLAAAAGAVT

-400 GFYNND
+400 GFYNNG

-418 SDGDKAC
+418 SDGVKAC

-490 LRVPGFKLPVSV
+490 LTVPGFKLPVSV
-502 QGASGSEYGRITFE
+502 RGASDSEYGRITFE
-516 FESSCSADCEFYFM
+516 FDTSCSADCEFYFM
-530 TDVNRRSTNVVES
+530 TVSVSTNVIES
-543 WDGSKTKQSYT
+543 WEGSKSKQSYT
-554 HIMTENSSVA
+554 HIMTEDSSVA
-564 FTWAFQRTSQASD
+564 FTWAFQRTSQ

-600 ASACRACALQSQKAG
+600 ASACRACALQSQQAG
-615 SSCVPCPAGHYIDKE
+615 SSCVPCPAGHYIDKK
-630 TNLCQECPPNTV
+630 TNQCQECPPNTV
-642 LSGHHIYGKET
+642 LSGHHIYGKEA
-653 CQPCGPGSKSNKEH
+653 CQPCGPSSKSNKEH
-667 SVCFSDCS
+667 SVCFSDCL
-675 FTYTDQN
+675 FTYTHQN
-682 RTLRYDFSA
+682 RTLQYDFSA

-715 NISLCGAEGHKA
+715 NISLCGAEGHKS

-732 NVTDLPN
+732 NVTNLPN
-739 EDAESGLL
+739 EDAEGGQL

-758 TIIPSEGRGLRT
+758 TIIPSDGRGLRT

-777 SLADTF
+777 SL
-783 QGATVEKSLNGITAR
+783 
-798 PELFPSPSERIP
+798 
-810 DVHFFYRSPQVTTSC
+810 
-825 QKGRNAVVS
+825 
-834 LRCNPKKTARGD
+834 
-846 ISVPSEC
+846 
-853 PAGTCDGCTFH
+853 
-864 FLWESSSACP
+864 
-874 RCTNVDYHAIEGA
+874 
-887 CKGGV
+887 
-892 QDTVYMWTEPR
+892 DTVFVWTEPR
-903 LCTGGLTLPL
+903 LCTGGLTLPP

-920 AIDFW
+920 AVDFW
-925 LKVGAGLGAFCAVL
+925 LKVGAGLGAFCAIL

-944 FYFWKKNKKLEY
+944 CYFWKKNKKLEY
-956 KYSKLVTTANK
+956 KYSKLVMSANK

-980 DGEGEENEEED
+980 EGEGDENEEEV
-991 VVYANKP
+991 VVYANKS
-998 SLLAKLKTIA
+998 SLLAKLKAVA
-1008 TKKARSQLI
+1008 TKVS
-1017 GCQQN
+1017 
-1022 NLVDERTHWE
+1022 
-1032 VFFFF
+1032 
-1037 LNR
+1037 

>member
-1 MLTSPADMMGRSRY
+1 MAAFPSKSLNKCWR
-15 SVQQEMERTRKNIV
+15 NC
-29 RHRRRYILYYTAW
+29 RHT
-42 ICCVFIPNASSGSAA
+42 CCFFSQA
-57 HLRQCK
+57 
-63 ETDYYFQYTEC
+63 DYYFQYTEC

-89 GACTGLPDPVQ
+89 GECTGLPEPVQ
-100 GTECTFSCKA
+100 GTDCTFSCKA

-117 AQECTQCAAG
+117 AQECTLCAAG

-150 ATSPDNSPN
+150 ATNPANAPN
-159 QQDASTCSSAKWVVQ
+159 GQNASTCSRSWVAQ

-219 NDQCQEMDQDSNKKW
+219 NDQCQEMDQESNKKW
-234 IKLTSHGEWG
+234 IKLTTHGEWG
-244 THNVNLNSGTNILYW
+244 THIVNLNSGTNILYW
-259 RTSRV
+259 RTTRV

-270 AKPVLLKNIQI
+270 VKPVVLKNIRI

-288 ECFPCKPGTFS
+288 ECFPCNPGTFS
-299 RTPGSSSCEPCPRD
+299 RAPGSSSCESCPRD

-328 KTHYASEGSAMCK
+328 KTHFASEGSAACK
-341 SKNPCTERDY
+341 SRPPCSEKDY

-370 VEPKICLETAAGAVT
+370 VEPQICLEAAAGAAT

-406 TATCSPCPPGTY
+406 TATCSPCPSGTS
-418 SDGDKAC
+418 SDGVKAC

-465 NGWEVAG
+465 NGWEVAR

-490 LRVPGFKLPVSV
+490 LTVPGFKLPVSV
-502 QGASGSEYGRITFE
+502 RGASGSEYGRITFE
-516 FESSCSADCEFYFM
+516 FETSCSSDCEFYFM
-530 TDVNRRSTNVVES
+530 TDVNRRSTNVIES
-543 WDGSKTKQSYT
+543 WDGSKSKQSYT

-600 ASACRACALQSQKAG
+600 ASACRACALQSQQAG

-630 TNLCQECPPNTV
+630 TNQCQECPPNTV
-642 LSGHHIYGKET
+642 LSGHHIYGKEA

-675 FTYTDQN
+675 FTYTDQI
-682 RTLRYDFSA
+682 RTLQYDFSA

-732 NVTDLPN
+732 NVTNLSN
-739 EDAESGLL
+739 EDAEGGQQ

-758 TIIPSEGRGLRT
+758 TIIPSDGRGLRT

-783 QGATVEKSLNGITAR
+783 QGATVKKSLNGITAR
-798 PELFPSPSERIP
+798 PELFPSASKRIP
-810 DVHFFYRSPQVTTSC
+810 DVHFFYRSSQVTTSC
-825 QKGRNAVVS
+825 QRGRNAVVS
-834 LRCNPKKTARGD
+834 LRCNPEKTAKGD

-874 RCTNVDYHAIEGA
+874 RCTAVDYHAIEGA
-887 CKGGV
+887 CKAGV
-892 QDTVYMWTEPR
+892 QDTVFVWTEPR

-925 LKVGAGLGAFCAVL
+925 LKVGAGLAVFCAIL

-944 FYFWKKNKKLEY
+944 CYFWKKNKKLEF
-956 KYSKLVTTANK
+956 KYSKLVMSANK

-980 DGEGEENEEED
+980 EGEGEENEEEE
-991 VVYANKP
+991 VVYANKS
-998 SLLAKLKTIA
+998 SLLAKLKAVA
-1008 TKKARSQLI
+1008 TKVS
-1017 GCQQN
+1017 
-1022 NLVDERTHWE
+1022 
-1032 VFFFF
+1032 
-1037 LNR
+1037 

>member
-1 MLTSPADMMGRSRY
+1 N
-15 SVQQEMERTRKNIV
+15 Q
-29 RHRRRYILYYTAW
+29 
-42 ICCVFIPNASSGSAA
+42 SA
-57 HLRQCK
+57 
-63 ETDYYFQYTEC
+63 DYYFQYTEC

-89 GACTGLPDPVQ
+89 GECSGLPEPVQ
-100 GTECTFSCKA
+100 GTDCTFSCKA

-117 AQECTQCAAG
+117 AQECTQCASG

-136 FDEWDDIPPGFSSL
+136 LDEWDDIPPGFSSL
-150 ATSPDNSPN
+150 ATSPDNAPN
-159 QQDASTCSSAKWVVQ
+159 GQNAAKWVAQ

-208 DNSIFFEFFIQ
+208 DNSIFFEFFVSLDSILA
-219 NDQCQEMDQDSNKKW
+219 DSNKKW
-234 IKLTSHGEWG
+234 IKLTTHGEWG
-244 THNVNLNSGTNILYW
+244 THSVNLNSGTNILYW
-259 RTSRV
+259 RTTRV

-270 AKPVLLKNIQI
+270 VKPVLLKNIRI

-288 ECFPCKPGTFS
+288 ECFPCKPGMFS

-313 TYSGRGASSCTPCNT
+313 TYSGRGASSCTP
-328 KTHYASEGSAMCK
+328 SEGSAMCK
-341 SKNPCTERDY
+341 SRPPCSKKDY

-370 VEPKICLETAAGAVT
+370 VEPQICLAAAAGAVT

-400 GFYNND
+400 GFYNNG

-418 SDGDKAC
+418 SDGVKAC

-455 NVANNNCDGL
+455 NVANNNC
-465 NGWEVAG
+465 WEVAG

-490 LRVPGFKLPVSV
+490 LTVPGFKLPVSV
-502 QGASGSEYGRITFE
+502 RGASDSEYGRITFE
-516 FESSCSADCEFYFM
+516 FDTSCSADCEFYFM
-530 TDVNRRSTNVVES
+530 TVSVTNVIES
-543 WDGSKTKQSYT
+543 WEGSKSKQSYT
-554 HIMTENSSVA
+554 HIMTEDSSVA

-600 ASACRACALQSQKAG
+600 ASACRACALQSQQAG
-615 SSCVPCPAGHYIDKE
+615 SSCVPCPAGHYIDKK
-630 TNLCQECPPNTV
+630 TNQCQECPPNTV
-642 LSGHHIYGKET
+642 LSGHHIYGKEA

-667 SVCFSDCS
+667 SVCFSDCL
-675 FTYTDQN
+675 FTYTHQN
-682 RTLRYDFSA
+682 RTLQYDFSA

-715 NISLCGAEGHKA
+715 NISLCGAEGHKS

-732 NVTDLPN
+732 NVTNLPN
-739 EDAESGLL
+739 EDAEGGQL

-758 TIIPSEGRGLRT
+758 TIIPSDGRGLRT

-783 QGATVEKSLNGITAR
+783 QGATVEKSLNGITTR
-798 PELFPSPSERIP
+798 PELFPSASERIP
-810 DVHFFYRSPQVTTSC
+810 DVHFFYRSTQFTTSC
-825 QKGRNAVVS
+825 PRGRNAVVS
-834 LRCNPKKTARGD
+834 LRCNPEKTMRGD
-846 ISVPSEC
+846 LSVPSEC

-874 RCTNVDYHAIEGA
+874 RCTAVDYHAIEGA
-887 CKGGV
+887 CKAGV
-892 QDTVYMWTEPR
+892 QDTVFVWTEPR
-903 LCTGGLTLPL
+903 LCTGGLTLPP

-920 AIDFW
+920 AVDFW
-925 LKVGAGLGAFCAVL
+925 LKVGAGLGAFCAIL

-944 FYFWKKNKKLEY
+944 CYFWKKNKKLEY
-956 KYSKLVTTANK
+956 KYSKLVMSANK

-980 DGEGEENEEED
+980 EGEGDENEEEV
-991 VVYANKP
+991 VVYANKS
-998 SLLAKLKTIA
+998 SLLAKLKAVA
-1008 TKKARSQLI
+1008 TKVTYKNDFLMTLKTGQ
-1017 GCQQN
+1017 GC
-1022 NLVDERTHWE
+1022 
-1032 VFFFF
+1032 
-1037 LNR
+1037 

>member
-1 MLTSPADMMGRSRY
+1 MTLLTSLADMMGRSRY
-15 SVQQEMERTRKNIV
+15 SSRQAMERTRRSIV
-29 RHRRRYILYYTAW
+29 RQRSCFILHYSAW
-42 ICCVFIPNASSGSAA
+42 ICYIFIVSASAALAA
-57 HLRQCK
+57 HLRQC
-63 ETDYYFQYTEC
+63 EEADYYFQYTEC

-89 GACTGLPDPVQ
+89 GECTGLPDPVH
-100 GTECTFSCKA
+100 GTDCTFSCKA

-117 AQECTQCAAG
+117 AQECTLCAAG

-150 ATSPDNSPN
+150 APSGQN
-159 QQDASTCSSAKWVVQ
+159 ASTCSSAKWVAQ

-219 NDQCQEMDQDSNKKW
+219 NDQCQEMDQESNRKW

-244 THNVNLNSGTNILYW
+244 THIVNLNSGTNILYW
-259 RTSRV
+259 RTTRV

-270 AKPVLLKNIQI
+270 VKPVILKNIRI

-299 RTPGSSSCEPCPRD
+299 RAPGSSSCEPCPRD
-313 TYSGRGASSCTPCNT
+313 TYSGRGASSCTPCNS
-328 KTHYASEGSAMCK
+328 KTHFASEGSATCK
-341 SKNPCTERDY
+341 SRPPCSEKDY

-370 VEPKICLETAAGAVT
+370 VEPQICLEAAAGAVT
-385 LPPSGQREPCPPCNP
+385 LPPTGQREPCPPCNP

-418 SDGDKAC
+418 SDGVKAC

-450 KTSCF
+450 NTSCF

-465 NGWEVAG
+465 NGWEAAG
-472 DHVQSG
+472 GQVQSG

-485 YLILT
+485 YLILN
-490 LRVPGFKLPVSV
+490 LAVPGFKLPVSV
-502 QGASGSEYGRITFE
+502 REASGGEYGRITFE
-516 FESSCSADCEFYFM
+516 FETNCSTDCEFYFM
-530 TDVNRRSTNVVES
+530 EDVDRRSTNVIES

-554 HIMTENSSVA
+554 HVITENSSVT
-564 FTWAFQRTSQASD
+564 FTWAFQRTSHAAD

-592 VTNAMDGV
+592 LTNAMDGV
-600 ASACRACALQSQKAG
+600 ASVCRACALQSQQTG

-630 TNLCQECPPNTV
+630 TNQCQECPPNTV
-642 LSGHHIYGKET
+642 LSGHHIYGKEA
-653 CQPCGPGSKSNKEH
+653 CQLCGPGSKSNK
-667 SVCFSDCS
+667 
-675 FTYTDQN
+675 FTYTDQS
-682 RTLRYDFSA
+682 RTLQYDFSA
-691 LTSAGSIMN
+691 LTSTGSFMN

-708 TKYYHLF
+708 TEYYHLF
-715 NISLCGAEGHKA
+715 NVSLCGAEGHKT

-732 NVTDLPN
+732 NVTNLPN
-739 EDAESGLL
+739 EDAGGGQQ

-758 TIIPSEGRGLRT
+758 TIIPSDGRGLRT

-798 PELFPSPSERIP
+798 PELFPSASKRIP
-810 DVHFFYRSPQVTTSC
+810 DIHFFYRSSQVTSSC
-825 QKGRNAVVS
+825 PRGRNAVVS
-834 LRCNPKKTARGD
+834 LRCNPEKTAKGD
-846 ISVPSEC
+846 ISIPSEC

-864 FLWESSSACP
+864 FLWESSTACP
-874 RCTNVDYHAIEGA
+874 RCTAVNYHAIEGA
-887 CKGGV
+887 CKAGV
-892 QDTVYMWTEPR
+892 QDTVFVWTEPR
-903 LCTGGLTLPL
+903 LCTGGLSLPL
-913 KRTSPCE
+913 KRMSPCE
-920 AIDFW
+920 TIDFW
-925 LKVGAGLGAFCAVL
+925 LKVGAGLGVCSAVL

-944 FYFWKKNKKLEY
+944 CYFWKKNKKLEF
-956 KYSKLVTTANK
+956 KYSKLVMSANK
-967 ECELPA
+967 ECELPI

-980 DGEGEENEEED
+980 EGEGEENEEEE
-991 VVYANKP
+991 VVYANKS
-998 SLLAKLKTIA
+998 SLLAKLKAVA
-1008 TKKARSQLI
+1008 TKGNKKSGEAVQLKFPNTEKSVW
-1017 GCQQN
+1017 G
-1022 NLVDERTHWE
+1022 
-1032 VFFFF
+1032 
-1037 LNR
+1037 

>member
-1 MLTSPADMMGRSRY
+1 MSPMSHKTHPSLFNLT
-15 SVQQEMERTRKNIV
+15 
-29 RHRRRYILYYTAW
+29 
-42 ICCVFIPNASSGSAA
+42 CCLFSQA
-57 HLRQCK
+57 
-63 ETDYYFQYTEC
+63 DYYFQYTEC

-89 GACTGLPDPVQ
+89 GECSGLPEPVQ
-100 GTECTFSCKA
+100 GTDCTFSCKA

-117 AQECTQCAAG
+117 AQECTQCASG

-136 FDEWDDIPPGFSSL
+136 LDEWDDIPPGFSSL
-150 ATSPDNSPN
+150 ATSPDNAPN
-159 QQDASTCSSAKWVVQ
+159 GQNASTCSSAKWVAQ

-234 IKLTSHGEWG
+234 IKLTTHGEWG
-244 THNVNLNSGTNILYW
+244 THSVNLNSGTNILYW
-259 RTSRV
+259 RTTRV

-270 AKPVLLKNIQI
+270 VKPVLLKNIRI

-288 ECFPCKPGTFS
+288 ECFPCKPGMFS

-341 SKNPCTERDY
+341 SRPPCSKKDY

-370 VEPKICLETAAGAVT
+370 VEPQICLAAAAGAVT

-400 GFYNND
+400 GFYNNG

-418 SDGDKAC
+418 SDGVKAC

-490 LRVPGFKLPVSV
+490 LTVPGFKLPVSV
-502 QGASGSEYGRITFE
+502 RGASDSEYGRITFE
-516 FESSCSADCEFYFM
+516 FDTSCSADCEFYFM
-530 TDVNRRSTNVVES
+530 TVSVTNVIES
-543 WDGSKTKQSYT
+543 WEGSKSKQSYT
-554 HIMTENSSVA
+554 HIMTEDSSVA
-564 FTWAFQRTSQASD
+564 FTWAFQRTSQ

-600 ASACRACALQSQKAG
+600 ASACRACALQSQQAG
-615 SSCVPCPAGHYIDKE
+615 SSCVPCPAGHYIDKK
-630 TNLCQECPPNTV
+630 TNQCQECPPNTV
-642 LSGHHIYGKET
+642 LSGHHIYGKEA

-667 SVCFSDCS
+667 SVCFSDCL
-675 FTYTDQN
+675 FTYTHQN
-682 RTLRYDFSA
+682 RTLQYDFSA

-715 NISLCGAEGHKA
+715 NISLCGAEGHKS

-732 NVTDLPN
+732 NVTNLPN
-739 EDAESGLL
+739 EDAEGGQL

-758 TIIPSEGRGLRT
+758 TIIPSDGRGLRT

-777 SLADTF
+777 SLF
-783 QGATVEKSLNGITAR
+783 NVCS
-798 PELFPSPSERIP
+798 FPSII
-810 DVHFFYRSPQVTTSC
+810 HYFTTSC
-825 QKGRNAVVS
+825 PRGRNAVVS
-834 LRCNPKKTARGD
+834 LRCNPEKTMRGD
-846 ISVPSEC
+846 LSVPSEC

-874 RCTNVDYHAIEGA
+874 RCTAVDYHAIEGA
-887 CKGGV
+887 CKAGV
-892 QDTVYMWTEPR
+892 QDTVFVWTEPR
-903 LCTGGLTLPL
+903 LCTGGLTLPP

-920 AIDFW
+920 AVDFW
-925 LKVGAGLGAFCAVL
+925 LKVGAGLGAFCAIL

-944 FYFWKKNKKLEY
+944 CYFWKKNKKLEY
-956 KYSKLVTTANK
+956 KYSKLVMSANK

-980 DGEGEENEEED
+980 EGEGDENEEEV
-991 VVYANKP
+991 VVYANKS
-998 SLLAKLKTIA
+998 SLLAKLKAVA
-1008 TKKARSQLI
+1008 TKVTYKNDFLMTLKTGQ
-1017 GCQQN
+1017 GC
-1022 NLVDERTHWE
+1022 
-1032 VFFFF
+1032 
-1037 LNR
+1037 